1 MDKKT
6 IKRLLTYCKPYRFL
20 IMLLT
25 LLSIVSVI
33 FTLLTPVL
41 LGQAI
46 DLLVGKNQVDFQ
58 GLFNKL
64 IFIGVVV
71 LIISLIQWI
80 MGQIT
85 NTITYNITNDL
96 RNRVFDQIQVLPLK
110 YIDATSHGDIL
121 GRLINDIDLI
131 GQGLLQS
138 FTSLL
143 TGIATIVGTIL
154 IMAYIHFSVAV
165 IVVVLTP
172 LSLLVA
178 SLIVK
183 RTHSYFQEQ
192 LAIRGEMNGF
202 CEEMIGNQKI
212 VNIFDYQVQNE
223 EKFNEINE
231 RMHKS
236 GVISQFYGALINPTT
251 RLVNSIVYAAVGIYG
266 AFQVLNGSFTV
277 GILSSFLTYANQY
290 TKPFNEISSVMSE
303 MQTAIAASQR
313 VFALLDEETIQELTT
328 SKIIEN
334 KQGHI
339 IIDHLNFS
347 YDPSKPLIQDFNYEA
362 KPGTMTAIVGKTGC
376 GKTTLINLLMRF
388 YDPQKGKITI
398 DGQDI
403 ASKKV
408 ALNSTYTVNVT
419 PDNGYAVEN
428 IFVNNNPVED
438 VTYANQTATVT
449 LKTGDLDNEIFNI
462 TAQIVQC
469 KLDVK
474 DAEVSYHNGMSTDK
488 IAQNIFAAVVGTD
501 NVPEI
506 TLNDVTIEY
515 DASLTGLGNW
525 KAIGYQPE
533 WYEPTLHEFGK
544 STEKIRITYKGTD
557 KYPFMQKTVTITLKD
572 LREETTLSIND
583 GIMMKYQSTEMMDA
597 VIKVLIAQN
606 ATVTDKNGNV
616 IDTTADDFTYTPSTD
631 EWKAGEQE
639 ITVTYN
645 GNEDYLSSSATT
657 TITIKKGD
665 ANVWVN
671 SQNIKYKRYFEIFRS
686 RINLQDRINNFPNCR
701 NNTCIIT

>member
-6 IKRLLTYCKPYRFL
+6 IKRLLSYCSPYKFL
-20 IMLLT
+20 IISLT
-25 LLSIVSVI
+25 VLSIVSVI

-46 DLLVGKNQVDFQ
+46 DLLVGENQVDFQ

-96 RNRVFDQIQVLPLK
+96 RNKVFDQIQVLPLK
-110 YIDATSHGDIL
+110 YIDGTSHGDIL

-172 LSLLVA
+172 LSLFVA

-290 TKPFNEISSVMSE
+290 TRPFNEISSVMSE

-313 VFALLDEETIQELTT
+313 VFALLDEETIQELST

-339 IIDHLNFS
+339 VIDHLNFS

-398 DGQDI
+398 DGVDI
-403 ASKKV
+403 EEM
-408 ALNSTYTVNVT
+408 NR
-419 PDNGYAVEN
+419 D
-428 IFVNNNPVED
+428 
-438 VTYANQTATVT
+438 
-449 LKTGDLDNEIFNI
+449 
-462 TAQIVQC
+462 
-469 KLDVK
+469 
-474 DAEVSYHNGMSTDK
+474 
-488 IAQNIFAAVVGTD
+488 
-501 NVPEI
+501 
-506 TLNDVTIEY
+506 
-515 DASLTGLGNW
+515 
-525 KAIGYQPE
+525 
-533 WYEPTLHEFGK
+533 
-544 STEKIRITYKGTD
+544 
-557 KYPFMQKTVTITLKD
+557 D
-572 LREETTLSIND
+572 LREMYGMVLQDSWLFKGTIKENIAYGKPEATDEKIIEAAKKARVHKYIMSLPQGYDTVVEEDGGNMSQGQMQLVCIARIMLTHPPMLILDEATSSID
-583 GIMMKYQSTEMMDA
+583 TRTELQIQRAFDEMMK
-597 VIKVLIAQN
+597 
-606 ATVTDKNGNV
+606 GR
-616 IDTTADDFTYTPSTD
+616 TTFIVAHR
-631 EWKAGEQE
+631 
-639 ITVTYN
+639 
-645 GNEDYLSSSATT
+645 LS
-657 TITIKKGD
+657 TIKNADKIIVMDQGHIVEVG
-665 ANVWVN
+665 NHEELLQKHGYYHQLYY
-671 SQNIKYKRYFEIFRS
+671 SQFATE
-686 RINLQDRINNFPNCR
+686 
-701 NNTCIIT
+701 

>member
-6 IKRLLTYCKPYRFL
+6 IKRLLSYCRPYKFL
-20 IMLLT
+20 IISLT
-25 LLSIVSVI
+25 VLSIVSVI

-46 DLLVGKNQVDFQ
+46 DLLVGENQVDFQ

-96 RNRVFDQIQVLPLK
+96 RNKVFDQIQVLPLK
-110 YIDATSHGDIL
+110 YIDGTSHGDIL

-172 LSLLVA
+172 LSLFVA

-290 TKPFNEISSVMSE
+290 TRPFNEISSVMSE

-313 VFALLDEETIQELTT
+313 VFALLDEETIQELST

-339 IIDHLNFS
+339 VIDHLNFS

-398 DGQDI
+398 DGVDIEEMNRDDLRKMYGMVLQDSWLFKGTI
-403 ASKKV
+403 K
-408 ALNSTYTVNVT
+408 
-419 PDNGYAVEN
+419 EN
-428 IFVNNNPVED
+428 IAYGKPEATDEKIIEAAKKARVHKYIMSLPQGYDTVVEED
-438 VTYANQTATVT
+438 GGNMSQGQMQLVCIARIMLTHPPMLILDEATSSIDT
-449 LKTGDLDNEIFNI
+449 RTEL
-462 TAQIVQC
+462 QIQRAFDEMMKGRTTFIVAHR
-469 KLDVK
+469 L
-474 DAEVSYHNGMSTDK
+474 STIKNADK
-488 IAQNIFAAVVGTD
+488 IIVMDQGHIVEVGNHEELLQKHGYYHQLYYSQFA
-501 NVPEI
+501 
-506 TLNDVTIEY
+506 
-515 DASLTGLGNW
+515 
-525 KAIGYQPE
+525 
-533 WYEPTLHEFGK
+533 
-544 STEKIRITYKGTD
+544 TE
-557 KYPFMQKTVTITLKD
+557 
-572 LREETTLSIND
+572 
-583 GIMMKYQSTEMMDA
+583 
-597 VIKVLIAQN
+597 
-606 ATVTDKNGNV
+606 
-616 IDTTADDFTYTPSTD
+616 
-631 EWKAGEQE
+631 
-639 ITVTYN
+639 
-645 GNEDYLSSSATT
+645 
-657 TITIKKGD
+657 
-665 ANVWVN
+665 
-671 SQNIKYKRYFEIFRS
+671 
-686 RINLQDRINNFPNCR
+686 
-701 NNTCIIT
+701 

>member
-1 MDKKT
+1 MNRQT
-6 IKRLLTYCKPYRFL
+6 IGRLLSFCRPYMKYLYFAL
-20 IMLLT
+20 IC
-25 LLSIVSVI
+25 SSGQII
-33 FTLLTPVL
+33 FTLLIPVFI
-41 LGQAI
+41 GQAVDHI
-46 DLLVGKNQVDFQ
+46 IGKGLVEFDLLFQ
-58 GLFNKL
+58 KMLWIL
-64 IFIGVVV
+64 MSVIIAEIFDWLVVR
-71 LIISLIQWI
+71 LSNR
-80 MGQIT
+80 MTYSIT
-85 NTITYNITNDL
+85 KDL
-96 RNRVFDQIQVLPLK
+96 RDQLFQKYSTLPLR
-110 YIDATSHGDIL
+110 YIDQHAHGDL
-121 GRLINDIDLI
+121 LSRMINDIDLI

-313 VFALLDEETIQELTT
+313 VFALLDEETIQELST

-339 IIDHLNFS
+339 VIDHLNFS

-398 DGQDI
+398 DGVDIEEMNRDDLRKMYGMVLQDSWLFKGTI
-403 ASKKV
+403 K
-408 ALNSTYTVNVT
+408 
-419 PDNGYAVEN
+419 EN
-428 IFVNNNPVED
+428 IAYGKPEATDEEIIEAAKKARVHKYIMSLPQGYDTVVEED
-438 VTYANQTATVT
+438 GGNMSQGQMQLVCIARIMLTHPPMLILDEATSSIDT
-449 LKTGDLDNEIFNI
+449 RTEL
-462 TAQIVQC
+462 QIQRAFDEMMKGRTTFIVAHR
-469 KLDVK
+469 L
-474 DAEVSYHNGMSTDK
+474 STIKNADK
-488 IAQNIFAAVVGTD
+488 IIVMDQGHIVEVGNHEELLQKHGYYHQLYYSQFA
-501 NVPEI
+501 
-506 TLNDVTIEY
+506 
-515 DASLTGLGNW
+515 
-525 KAIGYQPE
+525 
-533 WYEPTLHEFGK
+533 
-544 STEKIRITYKGTD
+544 TE
-557 KYPFMQKTVTITLKD
+557 
-572 LREETTLSIND
+572 
-583 GIMMKYQSTEMMDA
+583 
-597 VIKVLIAQN
+597 
-606 ATVTDKNGNV
+606 
-616 IDTTADDFTYTPSTD
+616 
-631 EWKAGEQE
+631 
-639 ITVTYN
+639 
-645 GNEDYLSSSATT
+645 
-657 TITIKKGD
+657 
-665 ANVWVN
+665 
-671 SQNIKYKRYFEIFRS
+671 
-686 RINLQDRINNFPNCR
+686 
-701 NNTCIIT
+701 

>member
-25 LLSIVSVI
+25 LLSIVSVV

-41 LGQAI
+41 IGQAI
-46 DLLVGKNQVDFQ
+46 DLLVGKNQVHFQ
-58 GLFNKL
+58 ALLNKL
-64 IFIGVVV
+64 IFIGIVI

-192 LAIRGEMNGF
+192 LALRGEMNGY

-212 VNIFDYQVQNE
+212 VNIFDYQEQNE

-251 RLVNSIVYAAVGIYG
+251 RLVNSIVYAAVGIFG

-388 YDPQKGKITI
+388 YDPQGGKITI
-398 DGQDI
+398 DD
-403 ASKKV
+403 
-408 ALNSTYTVNVT
+408 VN
-419 PDNGYAVEN
+419 
-428 IFVNNNPVED
+428 IED
-438 VTYANQTATVT
+438 MNR
-449 LKTGDLDNEIFNI
+449 E
-462 TAQIVQC
+462 
-469 KLDVK
+469 
-474 DAEVSYHNGMSTDK
+474 
-488 IAQNIFAAVVGTD
+488 
-501 NVPEI
+501 
-506 TLNDVTIEY
+506 
-515 DASLTGLGNW
+515 
-525 KAIGYQPE
+525 
-533 WYEPTLHEFGK
+533 
-544 STEKIRITYKGTD
+544 
-557 KYPFMQKTVTITLKD
+557 D
-572 LREETTLSIND
+572 LRKMY
-583 GIMMKYQSTEMMDA
+583 GM
-597 VIKVLIAQN
+597 VLQ
-606 ATVTDKNGNV
+606 DSWL
-616 IDTTADDFTYTPSTD
+616 F
-631 EWKAGEQE
+631 
-639 ITVTYN
+639 
-645 GNEDYLSSSATT
+645 
-657 TITIKKGD
+657 KG
-665 ANVWVN
+665 
-671 SQNIKYKRYFEIFRS
+671 NIK
-686 RINLQDRINNFPNCR
+686 
-701 NNTCIIT
+701 

>member
-6 IKRLLTYCKPYRFL
+6 IKRLLSYCSPYKFL
-20 IMLLT
+20 IISLT
-25 LLSIVSVI
+25 VLSIVSVI

-46 DLLVGKNQVDFQ
+46 DLLVGENQVDFQ

-96 RNRVFDQIQVLPLK
+96 RNKVFDQIQVLPLK
-110 YIDATSHGDIL
+110 YIDGTSHGDIL

-172 LSLLVA
+172 LSLFVA

-290 TKPFNEISSVMSE
+290 TRPFNEISSVMSE

-313 VFALLDEETIQELTT
+313 VFALLDEETIQELST

-339 IIDHLNFS
+339 VIDHLNFS

-398 DGQDI
+398 DGVDIEEMNRDDLRKMYGMVLQDSWLFKGTI
-403 ASKKV
+403 K
-408 ALNSTYTVNVT
+408 
-419 PDNGYAVEN
+419 EN
-428 IFVNNNPVED
+428 IAYGKPEATDEKIIEAAKKARVHKYIMSLPQGYDTVVEED
-438 VTYANQTATVT
+438 GGNMSQGQMQLVCIARIMLTHPPMLILDEATSSIDT
-449 LKTGDLDNEIFNI
+449 RTEL
-462 TAQIVQC
+462 QIQRAFDEMMKGRTTFIVAHR
-469 KLDVK
+469 L
-474 DAEVSYHNGMSTDK
+474 STIKNADK
-488 IAQNIFAAVVGTD
+488 IIVMDQGHIVEVGNHEELLQKHGYYHQLYYSQFA
-501 NVPEI
+501 
-506 TLNDVTIEY
+506 IE
-515 DASLTGLGNW
+515 
-525 KAIGYQPE
+525 
-533 WYEPTLHEFGK
+533 
-544 STEKIRITYKGTD
+544 
-557 KYPFMQKTVTITLKD
+557 
-572 LREETTLSIND
+572 
-583 GIMMKYQSTEMMDA
+583 
-597 VIKVLIAQN
+597 
-606 ATVTDKNGNV
+606 
-616 IDTTADDFTYTPSTD
+616 
-631 EWKAGEQE
+631 
-639 ITVTYN
+639 
-645 GNEDYLSSSATT
+645 
-657 TITIKKGD
+657 
-665 ANVWVN
+665 
-671 SQNIKYKRYFEIFRS
+671 
-686 RINLQDRINNFPNCR
+686 
-701 NNTCIIT
+701 

>member
-25 LLSIVSVI
+25 LLSIVSVV

-41 LGQAI
+41 IGQAI
-46 DLLVGKNQVDFQ
+46 DLLVGKNQVHFQ
-58 GLFNKL
+58 ALLNKL
-64 IFIGVVV
+64 IFIGIVI

-80 MGQIT
+80 VGQIT

-192 LAIRGEMNGF
+192 LALRGEMNGY

-212 VNIFDYQVQNE
+212 VNIFDYQEQNE

-251 RLVNSIVYAAVGIYG
+251 RLVNSIVYAAVGIFG

-388 YDPQKGKITI
+388 YDPQGGKITI
-398 DGQDI
+398 DDINIEDMNREDLRKMYGMVLQDSWLFKGTI
-403 ASKKV
+403 K
-408 ALNSTYTVNVT
+408 
-419 PDNGYAVEN
+419 EN
-428 IFVNNNPVED
+428 IAYGKTEASDEEIIEAAKKARVHKYIMSLPQGYDTMVEED
-438 VTYANQTATVT
+438 GGNMSQGQMQLVCIARIMLTHPPMLILDEATSSIDT
-449 LKTGDLDNEIFNI
+449 RTEL
-462 TAQIVQC
+462 QIQ
-469 KLDVK
+469 
-474 DAEVSYHNGMSTDK
+474 
-488 IAQNIFAAVVGTD
+488 
-501 NVPEI
+501 
-506 TLNDVTIEY
+506 
-515 DASLTGLGNW
+515 
-525 KAIGYQPE
+525 KAFDE
-533 WYEPTLHEFGK
+533 
-544 STEKIRITYKGTD
+544 
-557 KYPFMQKTVTITLKD
+557 
-572 LREETTLSIND
+572 
-583 GIMMKYQSTEMMDA
+583 MMK
-597 VIKVLIAQN
+597 
-606 ATVTDKNGNV
+606 GR
-616 IDTTADDFTYTPSTD
+616 TTFIVAHR
-631 EWKAGEQE
+631 
-639 ITVTYN
+639 
-645 GNEDYLSSSATT
+645 LS
-657 TITIKKGD
+657 TIKNADQIIVMDQGHIVEIGNHEELLQKQGYYHQLYY
-665 ANVWVN
+665 
-671 SQNIKYKRYFEIFRS
+671 SQFE
-686 RINLQDRINNFPNCR
+686 
-701 NNTCIIT
+701 TE

>member
-6 IKRLLTYCKPYRFL
+6 IKRLLSYCSPYKFL
-20 IMLLT
+20 IISLT
-25 LLSIVSVI
+25 VLSIVSVI

-46 DLLVGKNQVDFQ
+46 DLLVGENQVDFQ

-96 RNRVFDQIQVLPLK
+96 RNKVFDQIQVLPLK
-110 YIDATSHGDIL
+110 YIDGTSHGDIL

-172 LSLLVA
+172 LSLFVA

-313 VFALLDEETIQELTT
+313 VFALLDEETIQELST

-339 IIDHLNFS
+339 VIDHLNFS

-398 DGQDI
+398 DGVDIEEMNRDDLRKMYGMVLQDSWLFKGTI
-403 ASKKV
+403 K
-408 ALNSTYTVNVT
+408 
-419 PDNGYAVEN
+419 EN
-428 IFVNNNPVED
+428 IAYGKPEATDEKIIEAAKKARVHKYIMSLPQGYDTVVEED
-438 VTYANQTATVT
+438 GGNMSQGQMQLVCIARIMLTHPPMLILDEATSSIDT
-449 LKTGDLDNEIFNI
+449 RTEL
-462 TAQIVQC
+462 QIQRAFDEMMKGRTTFIVAHR
-469 KLDVK
+469 L
-474 DAEVSYHNGMSTDK
+474 STIKNADK
-488 IAQNIFAAVVGTD
+488 IIVMDQGHIVEVGNHEELLQKHGYYHQLYYSQFA
-501 NVPEI
+501 
-506 TLNDVTIEY
+506 
-515 DASLTGLGNW
+515 
-525 KAIGYQPE
+525 
-533 WYEPTLHEFGK
+533 
-544 STEKIRITYKGTD
+544 TE
-557 KYPFMQKTVTITLKD
+557 
-572 LREETTLSIND
+572 
-583 GIMMKYQSTEMMDA
+583 
-597 VIKVLIAQN
+597 
-606 ATVTDKNGNV
+606 
-616 IDTTADDFTYTPSTD
+616 
-631 EWKAGEQE
+631 
-639 ITVTYN
+639 
-645 GNEDYLSSSATT
+645 
-657 TITIKKGD
+657 
-665 ANVWVN
+665 
-671 SQNIKYKRYFEIFRS
+671 
-686 RINLQDRINNFPNCR
+686 
-701 NNTCIIT
+701 

>member
-6 IKRLLTYCKPYRFL
+6 IKSLLSYCSPYKFL
-20 IMLLT
+20 IISLT
-25 LLSIVSVI
+25 VLSIVSVI

-96 RNRVFDQIQVLPLK
+96 RNKVFDQIQVLPLK
-110 YIDATSHGDIL
+110 YIDGT
-121 GRLINDIDLI
+121 I

-313 VFALLDEETIQELTT
+313 VFALLDEETIQELST

-339 IIDHLNFS
+339 VIDHLNFS
-347 YDPSKPLIQDFNYEA
+347 YDLSKPLIQDFNYEA

-398 DGQDI
+398 DGVDIEEMNRDALRKMYGMVLQDSWLFKGTI
-403 ASKKV
+403 K
-408 ALNSTYTVNVT
+408 
-419 PDNGYAVEN
+419 EN
-428 IFVNNNPVED
+428 IAYGKPEATDEEIIEAAKKARVHKYIMSLPQGYDTVVEED
-438 VTYANQTATVT
+438 GGNMSQGQMQLVCIARIMLTHPPMLILDEATSSIDT
-449 LKTGDLDNEIFNI
+449 RTEL
-462 TAQIVQC
+462 QIQRAFDEMMKGRTTFIVAHR
-469 KLDVK
+469 L
-474 DAEVSYHNGMSTDK
+474 STIKNADK
-488 IAQNIFAAVVGTD
+488 IIVMDQGHIVEVGNHEELLQKHGYYHQLYYSQFA
-501 NVPEI
+501 
-506 TLNDVTIEY
+506 
-515 DASLTGLGNW
+515 
-525 KAIGYQPE
+525 
-533 WYEPTLHEFGK
+533 
-544 STEKIRITYKGTD
+544 TE
-557 KYPFMQKTVTITLKD
+557 
-572 LREETTLSIND
+572 
-583 GIMMKYQSTEMMDA
+583 
-597 VIKVLIAQN
+597 
-606 ATVTDKNGNV
+606 
-616 IDTTADDFTYTPSTD
+616 
-631 EWKAGEQE
+631 
-639 ITVTYN
+639 
-645 GNEDYLSSSATT
+645 
-657 TITIKKGD
+657 
-665 ANVWVN
+665 
-671 SQNIKYKRYFEIFRS
+671 
-686 RINLQDRINNFPNCR
+686 
-701 NNTCIIT
+701 

>member
-25 LLSIVSVI
+25 LLSIVSVV

-41 LGQAI
+41 IGQAI
-46 DLLVGKNQVDFQ
+46 DLLVGKNQVHFQ
-58 GLFNKL
+58 ALLNKL
-64 IFIGVVV
+64 IFIGIVI

-172 LSLLVA
+172 LSLLVD

-192 LAIRGEMNGF
+192 LALRGEMNGY

-212 VNIFDYQVQNE
+212 VNIFDYQEQNE

-251 RLVNSIVYAAVGIYG
+251 RLVNSIVYAAVGIFG

-388 YDPQKGKITI
+388 YDPQGGKITI
-398 DGQDI
+398 DGVNIEDMNRDDLRKMYGMVLQDSWLFKGTI
-403 ASKKV
+403 K
-408 ALNSTYTVNVT
+408 
-419 PDNGYAVEN
+419 EN
-428 IFVNNNPVED
+428 IAYGKTKASDEEIIEAAKKARVHKYIMSLPQGYDTMVEED
-438 VTYANQTATVT
+438 GGNISQGQMQLVCIARIMLTHPPMLILDEATSSIDT
-449 LKTGDLDNEIFNI
+449 RTEL
-462 TAQIVQC
+462 QIQ
-469 KLDVK
+469 
-474 DAEVSYHNGMSTDK
+474 
-488 IAQNIFAAVVGTD
+488 
-501 NVPEI
+501 
-506 TLNDVTIEY
+506 
-515 DASLTGLGNW
+515 
-525 KAIGYQPE
+525 KAFDE
-533 WYEPTLHEFGK
+533 
-544 STEKIRITYKGTD
+544 
-557 KYPFMQKTVTITLKD
+557 
-572 LREETTLSIND
+572 
-583 GIMMKYQSTEMMDA
+583 MMK
-597 VIKVLIAQN
+597 
-606 ATVTDKNGNV
+606 GR
-616 IDTTADDFTYTPSTD
+616 TTFIVAHR
-631 EWKAGEQE
+631 
-639 ITVTYN
+639 
-645 GNEDYLSSSATT
+645 LS
-657 TITIKKGD
+657 TIKNADQIIVMDQGHIVEIGNHKELLQKQGYYHQLYY
-665 ANVWVN
+665 
-671 SQNIKYKRYFEIFRS
+671 SQFE
-686 RINLQDRINNFPNCR
+686 
-701 NNTCIIT
+701 TE

>member
-6 IKRLLTYCKPYRFL
+6 IKRLLSYCSPYKF
-20 IMLLT
+20 IIISLT
-25 LLSIVSVI
+25 VLSIVSVI

-46 DLLVGKNQVDFQ
+46 DLLVGENQVDFQ

-96 RNRVFDQIQVLPLK
+96 RNKVFDQIQVLPLK
-110 YIDATSHGDIL
+110 YIDGTSHGDIL

-172 LSLLVA
+172 LSLFVA

-290 TKPFNEISSVMSE
+290 TRPFNEISSVMSE

-313 VFALLDEETIQELTT
+313 VFALLDEETIQELST

-339 IIDHLNFS
+339 VIDHLNFS

-398 DGQDI
+398 DGVDIEEMNRDDLRKMYGMVLQD
-403 ASKKV
+403 SWLFKG
-408 ALNSTYTVNVT
+408 TVK
-419 PDNGYAVEN
+419 EN
-428 IFVNNNPVED
+428 IAYGKPEATDEKIIEAAKKARVHKYIMSLPQGYDTVVEED
-438 VTYANQTATVT
+438 GGNMSQGQMQLVCIARIMLTHPPMLILDEATSSIDT
-449 LKTGDLDNEIFNI
+449 RTEL
-462 TAQIVQC
+462 QIQRAFDEMMKGRTTFIVAHR
-469 KLDVK
+469 L
-474 DAEVSYHNGMSTDK
+474 STIKNADK
-488 IAQNIFAAVVGTD
+488 IIVMDQGHIVEVGNHEELLQKHGYYHQLYYSQFA
-501 NVPEI
+501 
-506 TLNDVTIEY
+506 
-515 DASLTGLGNW
+515 
-525 KAIGYQPE
+525 
-533 WYEPTLHEFGK
+533 
-544 STEKIRITYKGTD
+544 TE
-557 KYPFMQKTVTITLKD
+557 
-572 LREETTLSIND
+572 
-583 GIMMKYQSTEMMDA
+583 
-597 VIKVLIAQN
+597 
-606 ATVTDKNGNV
+606 
-616 IDTTADDFTYTPSTD
+616 
-631 EWKAGEQE
+631 
-639 ITVTYN
+639 
-645 GNEDYLSSSATT
+645 
-657 TITIKKGD
+657 
-665 ANVWVN
+665 
-671 SQNIKYKRYFEIFRS
+671 
-686 RINLQDRINNFPNCR
+686 
-701 NNTCIIT
+701 

>member
-1 MDKKT
+1 MNLKIVKKVKQMDKKT
-6 IKRLLTYCKPYRFL
+6 IKRLLSYCSPYKFL
-20 IMLLT
+20 IISLT
-25 LLSIVSVI
+25 VLSIVSVI

-46 DLLVGKNQVDFQ
+46 DLLVGENQVDFQ

-96 RNRVFDQIQVLPLK
+96 RNKVFDQIQVLPLK
-110 YIDATSHGDIL
+110 YIDGTSHGDIL

-172 LSLLVA
+172 LSLFVA

-290 TKPFNEISSVMSE
+290 TRPFNEISSVMSE

-313 VFALLDEETIQELTT
+313 VFALLDEETIQELST

-339 IIDHLNFS
+339 VIDHLNFS

-398 DGQDI
+398 DGVDIEEMNRDDLRKMYGMVLQDSWLFKGTI
-403 ASKKV
+403 K
-408 ALNSTYTVNVT
+408 
-419 PDNGYAVEN
+419 EN
-428 IFVNNNPVED
+428 IAYGKPEATDEEIIEAAKKARVHKYIISLPQGYDTVVEED
-438 VTYANQTATVT
+438 GGNMSQGQMQLVCIARIMLTHPPMLILDEATSSIDT
-449 LKTGDLDNEIFNI
+449 RTEL
-462 TAQIVQC
+462 QIQRAFDEMMKGRTTFIVAHR
-469 KLDVK
+469 L
-474 DAEVSYHNGMSTDK
+474 STIKNADK
-488 IAQNIFAAVVGTD
+488 IIVMDQGHIVEVGNHEELLQKHGYYHQLYYSQFA
-501 NVPEI
+501 
-506 TLNDVTIEY
+506 
-515 DASLTGLGNW
+515 
-525 KAIGYQPE
+525 
-533 WYEPTLHEFGK
+533 
-544 STEKIRITYKGTD
+544 TE
-557 KYPFMQKTVTITLKD
+557 
-572 LREETTLSIND
+572 
-583 GIMMKYQSTEMMDA
+583 
-597 VIKVLIAQN
+597 
-606 ATVTDKNGNV
+606 
-616 IDTTADDFTYTPSTD
+616 
-631 EWKAGEQE
+631 
-639 ITVTYN
+639 
-645 GNEDYLSSSATT
+645 
-657 TITIKKGD
+657 
-665 ANVWVN
+665 
-671 SQNIKYKRYFEIFRS
+671 
-686 RINLQDRINNFPNCR
+686 
-701 NNTCIIT
+701 